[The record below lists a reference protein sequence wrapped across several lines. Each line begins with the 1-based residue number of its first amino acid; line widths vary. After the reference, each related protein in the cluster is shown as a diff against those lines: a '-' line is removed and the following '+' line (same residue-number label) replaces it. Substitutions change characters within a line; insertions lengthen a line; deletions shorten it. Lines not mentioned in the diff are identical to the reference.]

1 MRDTT
6 TDKTSTAALLHSGVT
21 VPHEPQGPSADVPAF
36 LPTLVSTLAPTLG
49 ATLGPAVGSTTLG
62 PTLLAAPVPTH
73 VPAPDADL
81 GAVFQRQL
89 LAHRR
94 LFAEL
99 ATLADTI
106 AEAAEHMSQAL
117 AAGGRLF
124 FFGNGGSACDSMH
137 IAAELTGRLK
147 TDRQPL
153 AAMALNADVAA
164 LTAIG
169 NDYGFEA
176 VFARQLQGLARP
188 GDCAVALST
197 SGNSPNV
204 LQALKAARAGGVTTI
219 ALLGR
224 GGGSAR
230 QLADLALVVPN
241 NDSARIQEAHIF
253 VGHTWCAQIESRLG
267 LASH

>member
-36 LPTLVSTLAPTLG
+36 VPTLVSTLAPTLG
-49 ATLGPAVGSTTLG
+49 ATLGPALGPTLG